1 MSNNIDYFI
10 VCHNQE
16 SIIEFLDTQK
26 FNMLPNYRF
35 LFVGDRETNQLKQVS
50 NIIVCNKLSK
60 NIELYANLCSF
71 TAWYA
76 IAKNSL
82 YNSDYLCLLEYDIE
96 YSQELHK
103 NNVLAISNEIRP
115 SIYGYCKAP
124 VNHRV
129 FYRSTPILE
138 LALHETYNIDLL
150 SFINNYGPQTEY
162 WLTTSNMTMHKNVL
176 CSFVDW
182 YFPMIEKFKHE
193 PMSAYVHE
201 RAIHIFSLLN
211 NIQLNYIKNSIK
223 HHQKCSH
230 NIEDVYGYF
239 LKKKQEKYLISSD
252 IPEYDLL
259 YKKILFELDKKYNS
273 GMIDH
278 VNSKETGNK

>member
-1 MSNNIDYFI
+1 MSNSIDYFI
-10 VCHNQE
+10 VCHDQE
-16 SIIEFLDTQK
+16 SIIEFIDTKK
-26 FNMLPNYRF
+26 FNTFPNYRF
-35 LFVGDRETNQLKQVS
+35 IFVGNRKTNKLKQVS
-50 NIIVCNKLSK
+50 NLIVCNSLQN
-60 NIELYANLCSF
+60 NIEKYANLCSF

-76 IAKNSL
+76 ITKNRL
-82 YNSDYLCLLEYDIE
+82 YNCDHLCLLEYDIE
-96 YSQELHK
+96 YSRELHNK
-103 NNVLAISNEIRP
+103 NLYAISNEVQP
-115 SIYGYCKAP
+115 SIYGYSKAP
-124 VNHRV
+124 FNHRV

-138 LALHETYNIDLL
+138 LIFNQTYNIDLL
-150 SFINNYGPQTEY
+150 SFISNYELQEKY
-162 WLTTSNMTMHKNVL
+162 WLTTTNMMMHKNVL

-211 NIQLNYIKNSIK
+211 NIQLNYIQNSIK

-239 LKKKQEKYLISSD
+239 LKNKQEKYLMPSD

-259 YKKILFELDKKYNS
+259 YQKILFELDKKYNS
-273 GMIDH
+273 SMIDH
-278 VNSKETGNK
+278 VNSKETGSK

>member
-1 MSNNIDYFI
+1 MSNSIDYFI

-16 SIIEFLDTQK
+16 FIIEFLDTQK

-35 LFVGDRETNQLKQVS
+35 IFVGNGEINLIKKIS
-50 NIIVCNKLSK
+50 NIIVCNKLPK
-60 NIELYANLCSF
+60 NIEEYSNLCSF

-76 IAKNSL
+76 ITKNNL
-82 YNSDYLCLLEYDIE
+82 YTSNYLCLLEYDIAC
-96 YSQELHK
+96 SPELHK
-103 NNVLAISNEIRP
+103 HNMFAISQDIRTAL
-115 SIYGYCKAP
+115 YGYSKAP

-138 LALHETYNIDLL
+138 LALNETYNIDLL
-150 SFINNYGPQTEY
+150 SFINNYGPQITY
-162 WLTTSNMTMHKNVL
+162 WLTTTNMMMHKNVL

-193 PMSAYVHE
+193 PLSAYVHE

-211 NIQLNYIKNSIK
+211 NIQLNYIKNSIR

-239 LKKKQEKYLISSD
+239 LKKKQEKCLISSD

-259 YKKILFELDKKYNS
+259 YTNILCELDKKYNS
-273 GMIDH
+273 SMIDH
-278 VNSKETGNK
+278 VNSKETGSK